1 DSMGNLFSRIKSPCE
16 SSHDEEDSS
25 APVVADD
32 IVVQVQ
38 PESDASHKVNQETVT
53 GNDQEV
59 IANGNSKPADQD
71 SLFVNDEG
79 SVYEVDAAG
88 YAKESNNGT
97 QIKQGSEE
105 KEIEIRIPLPVLQST
120 ESDPGSEAELSEPET
135 KTAETEPEPA
145 PKASAAAPHAGDLV
159 ISSPPVFLATGDD
172 VTVQLDD
179 DVRDADVDELNAAAT
194 KIQAHYKGFLARK
207 EVDEIRKTS
216 VSPSLPPTVD
226 CTDVPEAE
234 ISEKLAA
241 KPEDNLLEADS
252 KLQSSENIPLPNIK
266 DEIAEV
272 ITSFDDEA
280 FQLENQAATKIQ
292 AQFKGHKARKEV
304 EELKRRSNVPKETAV
319 DSVAEVEPAGDSQD
333 PSTTNDADYV
343 LENQAA
349 TKIQAQFKGYKA
361 RKEVEE
367 LRKKSSLHHSPPA
380 PVADSDR
387 VIENSEI
394 LDDFSEAENQAATRI
409 QAQFKGHKVRKEMQE
424 VKEKAAAD
432 LLEMENHAAT
442 KIQAHFKGH
451 LARKEINEIKEGI
464 AAALEPE
471 EPEKQGSLVEKGIGN
486 PTPEEPEL
494 IIQASESP
502 SSIAI
507 VDEINAF
514 DEFTD
519 EENLAA
525 TKIQAHFKG
534 HLARKNLLGPEL
546 DKNVIIESP
555 SMENVVEFTDEEN
568 QAATKIQAHFK
579 GHLARK
585 NLLEPELDKNVII
598 ESPSIENVVEFTD
611 EENQAATK
619 IQAHF
624 KGHLA
629 RKNLLGP
636 ELDQEV
642 VIESPSTENVEFT
655 AEENQ
660 AATKIQAHYKG
671 HLTRKNLSPSPSRS
685 DQIID
690 AGNTFSHVMSEEK
703 FPQNKKDIEN
713 TSESLM
719 YEATL
724 AEARNLDSENIEPKT
739 AIFLLDAQDHASD
752 VEVSKSFMMTTG
764 PAGLQN
770 DLLAGNAG
778 GTDCKTDLASN
789 CMDSGVGFEGQE
801 FAALENLPE
810 AEEAATKI
818 QARYRGYKTRKN
830 LQHGQHSSR
839 HQTHNNKH
847 RHNLH
852 CEDDTSL
859 DFEIEQAAVK
869 IQAGMRGYLT
879 RKRLKGG
886 RVKSAGDGKRRV
898 SLGAQDRAAAKIQAG
913 VRGYMTRKRIRKE
926 REVHSGGHH
935 QKRAAAD
942 AGSQHDSDPMNLLLN
957 VDEASISNSSRDAE
971 ELAAA
976 KIQAGVRGHLTRKRL
991 KQQRQHQRKSHG
1003 AVSSVDCIDGTTDD
1017 DFESRHAATK
1027 IQAQIRGYLTRK
1039 QLKALAT
1046 EAESDQ
1052 LAKDPSNNNEKDLL
1066 IADDG
1071 DFHSGNSSAVVD
1083 GNRKPMREAS
1093 IIRGTPVYL
1102 AFFCLSFARGLS
1114 SLLLPVLVQN
1124 KLVASAACRMHA
1136 KQPPSAS
1143 PLSSSTSSS
1152 FCTDDADDSEAVD
1165 VDVDFYVSFRVTMT
1179 AAVTKRRPTPAFH
1192 RPTGTVGTD
1201 ADADTAATK
1210 IQSRYRGY
1218 QTRKRV
1224 SEQQRQHRQA
1234 ATKIQ
1239 AHYRGYRT
1247 RKNML
1252 NKDQASEPVSSN
1264 VDDVERTPDPVEI
1277 NTDDGRL
1284 TGATMPREE
1293 SGQQFDQAINERT
1306 SSPVASD
1313 ANTGVVDV
1321 DTDQGNDEEAAAAAI
1336 KIQSHYRGSQE
1347 STQCSRGNIEMQ
1359 LLCVRR
1365 YSGTNEPRK
1374 KTLEEKE
1381 KGNYHQKNEMVRL
1394 QKRDKW
1400 FSILGFDEYM
1410 QRPAAGGVDL

>member
-1 DSMGNLFSRIKSPCE
+1 MGNLFSRIKSPCE

-38 PESDASHKVNQETVT
+38 PESDASHKINQETVT

-59 IANGNSKPADQD
+59 VANGNSKPADQD

-97 QIKQGSEE
+97 QIKQ
-105 KEIEIRIPLPVLQST
+105 
-120 ESDPGSEAELSEPET
+120 
-135 KTAETEPEPA
+135 
-145 PKASAAAPHAGDLV
+145 
-159 ISSPPVFLATGDD
+159 
-172 VTVQLDD
+172 
-179 DVRDADVDELNAAAT
+179 
-194 KIQAHYKGFLARK
+194 
-207 EVDEIRKTS
+207 
-216 VSPSLPPTVD
+216 
-226 CTDVPEAE
+226 DVPEAE

-471 EPEKQGSLVEKGIGN
+471 EPEKQGSLVEKDIGN

-494 IIQASESP
+494 IIQASSESP

-534 HLARKNLLGPEL
+534 HLARKNLLEL
-546 DKNVIIESP
+546 
-555 SMENVVEFTDEEN
+555 
-568 QAATKIQAHFK
+568 
-579 GHLARK
+579 
-585 NLLEPELDKNVII
+585 ELDKNVII
-598 ESPSIENVVEFTD
+598 ESPSIENAAEFTD

-636 ELDQEV
+636 ELDKEVVIESPSIENAAEFTDEENQAATKIQAHFKGHLARKNLLGPELDKEV

-703 FPQNKKDIEN
+703 FPQNTKDIEN

-926 REVHSGGHH
+926 REVHSGGH
-935 QKRAAAD
+935 QKRAAA
-942 AGSQHDSDPMNLLLN
+942 GSQNDSGPMNSLN
-957 VDEASISNSSRDAE
+957 VDEASSNSRDAE

-1284 TGATMPREE
+1284 TGATMPRED

-1336 KIQSHYRGSQE
+1336 KIQSHYRGFKTRKELSNNSATPIIE
-1347 STQCSRGNIEMQ
+1347 APETSADGN
-1359 LLCVRR
+1359 
-1365 YSGTNEPRK
+1365 S
-1374 KTLEEKE
+1374 
-1381 KGNYHQKNEMVRL
+1381 
-1394 QKRDKW
+1394 
-1400 FSILGFDEYM
+1400 
-1410 QRPAAGGVDL
+1410 A